1 MHVGD
6 AAGLVENSGRI
17 LEGFPC
23 KGETCLGSSP
33 GTPTLAHP
41 RCCSN
46 PAEISGGL
54 KSGESMCEC
63 GTVHDTG
70 WCMFAVVSQRLR
82 HPGLLPG
89 GGGQVTLH
97 FSAVLNIVGVA
108 PRAGSLCPSQPGP
121 SFPRPLESASLLFPF
136 LDPVSLVARKPRLLL
151 LGGCCLIGPNPLIL
165 KVRKLSPK
173 EGQGLVQVA
182 Q

>member
-1 MHVGD
+1 
-6 AAGLVENSGRI
+6 
-17 LEGFPC
+17 
-23 KGETCLGSSP
+23 
-33 GTPTLAHP
+33 
-41 RCCSN
+41 
-46 PAEISGGL
+46 
-54 KSGESMCEC
+54 MCEC
-63 GTVHDTG
+63 GSVHDTG
-70 WCMFAVVSQRLR
+70 WCVFAVVSQRLR

-97 FSAVLNIVGVA
+97 FSAALSIVGVA
-108 PRAGSLCPSQPGP
+108 PRLAPSAHPSLGPVSTGPLGSGSL
-121 SFPRPLESASLLFPF
+121 LLPF
-136 LDPVSLVARKPRLLL
+136 LDPVSLAARKPRLLL